1 MSNSQTTFTEGRH
14 ESRLPTHA
22 TCEGQR
28 QQGSNAGDGMPS
40 QGSAPRLQANRSVT
54 DTESSADSGGRTR
67 NHSSIFGSE
76 MSRKPKAQPLQD
88 GLAVKTSEPRDL
100 SYLGE
105 SRKIHRPVTV
115 ATWCSNV
122 TSTARSAWPEERER
136 QALRNSEAI

>member
-1 MSNSQTTFTEGRH
+1 
-14 ESRLPTHA
+14 
-22 TCEGQR
+22 
-28 QQGSNAGDGMPS
+28 
-40 QGSAPRLQANRSVT
+40 
-54 DTESSADSGGRTR
+54 
-67 NHSSIFGSE
+67 

-105 SRKIHRPVTV
+105 SRKIHRSVTV

-136 QALRNSEAI
+136 QALRNSEAT